1 MHRCTLVYRRVRA
14 HRLVHKCARCTLVY
28 RGGECT
34 QVCKVHTCVRFF
46 GEDLP
51 PPTSNLLTC
60 GSAFSPNY
68 TCMNCGDAACGSAF
82 SPNYTC
88 MKSATVPH
96 GTYGVFGSPCDVITL
111 HYITLH
117 YNITLHYITSCYITS
132 HHITIHYV
140 TSHHVTLHHI
150 IYVTLCYIM

>member
-1 MHRCTLVYRRVRA
+1 VHRCTLVYRRVRA

-88 MKSATVPH
+88 MNCGDAACGSAFSPNYTCMKSATVPH

-117 YNITLHYITSCYITS
+117 YITLHYITLHHTTS
-132 HHITIHYV
+132 H
-140 TSHHVTLHHI
+140 
-150 IYVTLCYIM
+150 